1 MRYSAPHVRLSARIL
16 SARTFGFVLFAVL
29 AAGIAATP
37 FRLTAQ
43 EPAPAASA
51 QSSTATGTTAQPAPA
66 KQEQDDDNIYRHTPL
81 VSAIAKAINL
91 PVETTARLFEFINFA
106 IIALAIVIPL
116 VKLVPKIL
124 RKRKETLR
132 DHLESARKTTADA
145 NARLTAV
152 EARLSKLD
160 DEIAQIRSQVE
171 EESKQDE
178 IRIKATIGEESAR
191 IVASAEQEIG
201 VAAAQAKRGLRHFA
215 ADLAIEQAAK
225 QLSLSPETDQALIA
239 EFAKDLS
246 ASGLNRGGQN

>member
-1 MRYSAPHVRLSARIL
+1 M
-16 SARTFGFVLFAVL
+16 
-29 AAGIAATP
+29 
-37 FRLTAQ
+37 
-43 EPAPAASA
+43 
-51 QSSTATGTTAQPAPA
+51 
-66 KQEQDDDNIYRHTPL
+66 
-81 VSAIAKAINL
+81 
-91 PVETTARLFEFINFA
+91 
-106 IIALAIVIPL
+106 IPL

-201 VAAAQAKRGLRHFA
+201 VGGSPGQARTAALCRRPG
-215 ADLAIEQAAK
+215 D
-225 QLSLSPETDQALIA
+225 
-239 EFAKDLS
+239 
-246 ASGLNRGGQN
+246 